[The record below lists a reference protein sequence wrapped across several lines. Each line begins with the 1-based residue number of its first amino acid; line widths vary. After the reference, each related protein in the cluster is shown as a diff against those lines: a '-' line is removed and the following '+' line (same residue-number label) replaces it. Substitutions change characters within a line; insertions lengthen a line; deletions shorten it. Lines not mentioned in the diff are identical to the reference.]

1 MTNITNNEER
11 FMGLTHGQV
20 FVYTLMTVI
29 SILFLFVT
37 NAYLFRMNFEDWNPV
52 PIPSLLWVNTG
63 SLVLAS
69 VGMAWA
75 KSGAKKESLQT
86 IKVGLIIGGLFAVSF
101 VTGQTWAWQEL
112 SSSGYFLTINPANT
126 FFYLITALHAMHVLG
141 GVAAWFYVTLKTFK
155 RDPSILQPE
164 SIGPVSYTHLTL
176 PTKA

>member
-1 MTNITNNEER
+1 M
-11 FMGLTHGQV
+11 
-20 FVYTLMTVI
+20 
-29 SILFLFVT
+29 
-37 NAYLFRMNFEDWNPV
+37 
-52 PIPSLLWVNTG
+52 
-63 SLVLAS
+63 AS

-155 RDPSILQPE
+155 QDQSILQPE
-164 SIGPVSYTHLTL
+164 SIGLLGSYWHYMLLVWVLLFMLLLT
-176 PTKA
+176 T